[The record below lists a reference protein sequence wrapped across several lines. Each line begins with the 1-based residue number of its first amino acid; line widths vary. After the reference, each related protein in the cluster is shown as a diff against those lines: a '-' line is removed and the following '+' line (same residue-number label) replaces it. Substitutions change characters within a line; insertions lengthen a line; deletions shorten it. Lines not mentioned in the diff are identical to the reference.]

1 LGTAGQGNDGG
12 LTNEVPGGAGG
23 APPYF
28 GGGGGGAGGVG
39 AQGGSGAATGGIGAL
54 SDITG
59 ADNIRYAG
67 GGGGA
72 GGNTTGAIGGLG
84 GGGAGS
90 VGTSPGSPGQANTG
104 GGGGGGSYIINV
116 GTPQQAAGGE
126 GGSGVVII
134 SYDSAYPPLAIG
146 QGLTS
151 PSPTIVTGNY
161 VYTFTAGTGSISWA
175 QGANVEPTRGSYWVI
190 KNNSPINYTLNF
202 VGGTLNTVGGPTSMY
217 LQAGNGLTLIYS
229 GANSVYY
236 TF

>member
-12 LTNEVPGGAGG
+12 LTNMVDGGSGG

-72 GGNTTGAIGGLG
+72 GGNATGAIGGLG

-90 VGTSPGSPGQANTG
+90 VATSPGSPGQANTG
-104 GGGGGGSYIINV
+104 GGGGGGSYITNV
-116 GTPQQAAGGE
+116 GTPQQAEGGA

-134 SYDSAYPPLAIG
+134 SYDSAYPALTIG
-146 QGLTS
+146 PGLTS

-161 VYTFTAGTGSISWA
+161 VYTFTAGTGSISWV
-175 QGANVEPTRGSYWVI
+175 QGASVEPTRGSYWVI
-190 KNNSPINYTLNF
+190 KNNSPVNYTLNF
-202 VGGTLNTVGGPTSMY
+202 TGGSLNTVGGPTSIY